1 MMEVNGLI
9 VGLVLWIAYSWVL
22 LQLFSPR
29 DSFVAENLAYGY
41 GGTTITVECRVVTL
55 SESLSLPDHR
65 PVKANRYLRSPIT

>member
-1 MMEVNGLI
+1 MIEVNGLI
-9 VGLVLWIAYSWVL
+9 FGLFLWMAYSWVL

-29 DSFVAENLAYGY
+29 DPSMPENLAYGY
-41 GGTTITVECRVVTL
+41 GATTIIVECRVVSL